1 MKNLNVIDK
10 LIFLAN
16 SLAAFVLLLAYFLPL
31 MPPKTFAVLS
41 VLSLGLP
48 FLMLLNVLFF
58 VYWLL
63 KVKRQ
68 FILSLLIVGFGYF
81 LFGSL
86 YKFSTT
92 ETKPAEKSLSVM
104 NYNVRLFN
112 LYNWIPD
119 VNVPKDFSSFIK
131 KEQPDVLCIQEYHPT
146 TKVDLSLYPYKY
158 KKVEGNKFK
167 YGQAIFSKFP
177 ILNSGSVEFPNTAN
191 NAIFADIITHNDTIR
206 VYNIHLQSLK
216 IDAKVENLTQAE
228 SEKMFLGVGKTFKM
242 QQFQTELFLMHK
254 NNCKYKTIVSGD
266 FNNNAFSYVYRSI
279 KGHMIDAFKASGNG
293 FGRTFNFKFFP
304 LRIDF
309 LLADQDFEVNK
320 FKTFDVQ
327 LSDHYPVMATF
338 SLKE

>member
-1 MKNLNVIDK
+1 MKKLNFIDK

-31 MPPKTFAVLS
+31 MPPKTFSVLS

-86 YKFSTT
+86 YKFSNS
-92 ETKPAEKSLSVM
+92 ETKPSDKSISVM

-112 LYNWIPD
+112 LYDWIPNVD
-119 VNVPKDFSSFIK
+119 VPNQFSSFVK
-131 KEQPDVLCIQEYHPT
+131 KEQPDVLCLQEYNPT
-146 TKVDLSLYPYKY
+146 NKIDLKQYPYKY
-158 KKVEGNKFK
+158 EKVEGIKFK

-177 ILNSGSVEFPNTAN
+177 IINSGSIEFPNTAN
-191 NAIFADIITHNDTIR
+191 NAIFADVVAHNDTIR

-216 IDAKVENLTQAE
+216 IDTKVENYTQEE
-228 SEKMFLGVGKTFKM
+228 SEKVFIGIGKSFKM
-242 QQFQTELFLMHK
+242 QQFQSELFLMHK
-254 NNCKYKTIVSGD
+254 NDCKYKTIVSGD
-266 FNNNAFSYVYRSI
+266 FNNTAFSYVYRSI
-279 KGHMIDAFKASGNG
+279 KGNMKDAFKVSGNG

-309 LLADQDFEVNK
+309 LLSDEALQVNK
-320 FKTFDVQ
+320 FKTYDIQ

-338 SLKE
+338 SLK

>member
-1 MKNLNVIDK
+1 LKNLNFIDK

-31 MPPKTFAVLS
+31 MSPKTFSVLS

-86 YKFSTT
+86 YKFSNSET
-92 ETKPAEKSLSVM
+92 EPSKKSISVM

-112 LYNWIPD
+112 LYDWIPD
-119 VNVPKDFSSFIK
+119 VNVPSEFSSFIK

-146 TKVDLSLYPYKY
+146 TKIDLSLYPYKY
-158 KKVEGNKFK
+158 EKIEGVKLK

-177 ILNSGSVEFPNTAN
+177 IINSGSVEFPNTAN
-191 NAIFADIITHNDTIR
+191 NAIFADIVAHKDTIR

-216 IDAKVENLTQAE
+216 IDKKVEDLTQAE
-228 SEKMFLGVGKTFKM
+228 SEKVFLGIGKTFTM
-242 QQFQTELFLMHK
+242 QQFQTELFLIHK
-254 NNCKYKTIVSGD
+254 NDCTYKTIISGD
-266 FNNNAFSYVYRSI
+266 FNNTAFSYVYRSI
-279 KGHMIDAFKASGNG
+279 KGDMIDAFKTSGNG

-309 LLADQDFEVNK
+309 LLADKKLVVNK

-338 SLKE
+338 SLDK